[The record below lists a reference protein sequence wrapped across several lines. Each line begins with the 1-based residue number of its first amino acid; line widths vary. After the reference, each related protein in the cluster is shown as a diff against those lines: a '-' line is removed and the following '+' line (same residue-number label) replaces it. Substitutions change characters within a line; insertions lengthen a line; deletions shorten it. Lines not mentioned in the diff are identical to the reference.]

1 MEVYAANVD
10 GTELRNL
17 SQDSYADDHGPVWS
31 PWGGRIAYYSNR
43 DGGWDI
49 YTLDL
54 ASGQRA
60 NVTQSDMLEQAPHW
74 GP

>member
-1 MEVYAANVD
+1 MRNVSRD
-10 GTELRNL
+10 A
-17 SQDSYADDHGPVWS
+17 YADDHGPVWS
-31 PWGGRIAYYSNR
+31 PWGTHVAHFSNR

-54 ASGQRA
+54 ETGERDNLTSSAL
-60 NVTQSDMLEQAPHW
+60 LEQSPHW